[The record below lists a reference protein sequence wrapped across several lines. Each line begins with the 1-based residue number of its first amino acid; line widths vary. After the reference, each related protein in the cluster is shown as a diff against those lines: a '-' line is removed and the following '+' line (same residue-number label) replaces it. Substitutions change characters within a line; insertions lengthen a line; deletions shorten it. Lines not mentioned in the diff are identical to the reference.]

1 MGKRRGTINL
11 SLSNFFV
18 TYWPVILIVGFVLTF
33 FGYYLVRISLAIIG
47 LIAGLYLGQ
56 YLWINYVIKNFTM
69 SLSNEKIFHIVLVLI
84 IAFLVTSLFV
94 ALYKFAL
101 FMLGFIAG
109 GMISYYIYNWIVSA
123 LSLNINQGQWVK
135 IGVFIVFGLIFG
147 LITIFNERRTVGTA
161 MAAIGGLVTSFAIL
175 IPLSGYFNVK
185 STDLLEVLV
194 SGKNLAILT
203 VFVVI
208 FLALSILSVAIQM
221 GLKRGKK
228 GESKDQ
234 G

>member
-1 MGKRRGTINL
+1 MNL
-11 SLSNFFV
+11 NLSNFLV
-18 TYWPVILIVGFVLTF
+18 TYWPVVLIVGFVLTF

-47 LIAGLYLGQ
+47 LMAGLYLGQ
-56 YLWINYVIKNFTM
+56 YLWTNYVIKNFTI
-69 SLSNEKIFHIVLVLI
+69 SPSNAEIFHIVLVLI
-84 IAFLVTSLFV
+84 IAFLITSLFV

-123 LSLNINQGQWVK
+123 LSLSINHSQWVK
-135 IGVFIVFGLIFG
+135 VGVFVIFGLIFG

-185 STDLLEVLV
+185 STDLLNVLV

-203 VFVVI
+203 VFVAI
-208 FLALSILSVAIQM
+208 FLVLSILSVAIQM

>member
-1 MGKRRGTINL
+1 MNL
-11 SLSNFFV
+11 TLPDFLV
-18 TYWPVILIVGFVLTF
+18 TYWPIVLIVGFVLTF
-33 FGYYLVRISLAIIG
+33 FGYYLLRISLAIIG

-56 YLWINYVIKNFTM
+56 YLWTNYVIKNFTI
-69 SLSNEKIFHIVLVLI
+69 SSSNAEIFHIILVLI
-84 IAFLVTSLFV
+84 VAFLVTSLFV

-123 LSLNINQGQWVK
+123 LTLNINSQWVK
-135 IGVFIVFGLIFG
+135 IGVFVVFGLIFG
-147 LITIFNERRTVGTA
+147 LVTIFNERRTVGTA
-161 MAAIGGLVTSFAIL
+161 MAAIGGLLTSFAIL
-175 IPLSGYFNVK
+175 VPLSNYFNVK
-185 STDLLEVLV
+185 PTDLLNVLV

-203 VFVVI
+203 VFVAI
-208 FLALSILSVAIQM
+208 FLVLSILSVAIQI

>member
-1 MGKRRGTINL
+1 MNL

-69 SLSNEKIFHIVLVLI
+69 SPSNEKIFHIVLVLI

-123 LSLNINQGQWVK
+123 LSLNINHGQWVK